1 MINFKEVPYIDGHK
15 EFYRNRLISLIVPKG
30 VSEFTLPEKPSENT
44 IVFSGDTTLFKKQVF
59 STDDLTLDGAYLI
72 TNTNDVYSIK
82 IHQDKKTSF
91 STYTY
96 LTYTSESI
104 SKISGLF
111 SVDYD
116 RGILYSSSSLKN
128 IRINYK
134 HSITYYEG
142 TEMIQLDSSLYSLN
156 RSPVVNDNETT
167 TTIYQIKDNTIDSTS
182 IEYVE
187 TPVLNLITLEDNY
200 EY

>member
-1 MINFKEVPYIDGHK
+1 MINFKEVPFIDGHK

-128 IRINYK
+128 IRISYK

>member
-1 MINFKEVPYIDGHK
+1 MINFKEVPFIDGHK

-128 IRINYK
+128 IRISYK

-142 TEMIQLDSSLYSLN
+142 TEMIQLDPSLYSLN

>member
-1 MINFKEVPYIDGHK
+1 MINFKEVPFIDGHK

-128 IRINYK
+128 VRISYK

-142 TEMIQLDSSLYSLN
+142 TEMIQLDPSLYSLN

>member
-59 STDDLTLDGAYLI
+59 SADDLTLDGSYLI
-72 TNTNDVYSIK
+72 INTNGVYSIK

-142 TEMIQLDSSLYSLN
+142 TEMIQLDPSLYSLN